1 MNKISELLFVFLNME
16 AKIAIRQKK
25 RKSAPFSVEIT
36 ISPHPIPLLS
46 PILSADKFRENSEEL

>member
-16 AKIAIRQKK
+16 AKIKK
-25 RKSAPFSVEIT
+25 RKSVPFSVEIT

>member
-16 AKIAIRQKK
+16 AKIFRQKK